1 MRRIVC
7 LAIASVC
14 LTAAPALA
22 QGQQYGS
29 VGGHVSSSDNAPLPG
44 VTVTAT
50 SDAMQGVRT
59 AASDVNGV
67 YSLPGLAP
75 GRYVLKFEL
84 GGMSSVERRASVS
97 LGTMSLVDQQLSIAP
112 VKQSVEV
119 RASTSAAA
127 TSPGASNLE
136 MSELSKLPVG
146 RTPFLMTELM
156 PGVTDN
162 TPSNSQITISGGFA
176 YDNVF
181 LMDGVD
187 INDNVL
193 GTANNL
199 FIEEAIQETQV
210 LSSAVSAEYGR
221 FGGGVVNIITRSG
234 GNALAGA
241 LRVNVTNPAWSDE
254 TPFEHSGAVSRASKY
269 SPTFE
274 ATAGGPLRR
283 DRVWLFGAARVE
295 RTTTQSAFAQT
306 RIPYTS
312 TNDNTRYE
320 AKVTGS
326 VHVGHTLQ
334 ATLIDNQTDL
344 RQPSLGASI
353 DPAAMTTPST
363 PNRIGAVTW
372 RGVLGRRVFA
382 EAQFSQKDWK
392 LEHAGGTSAAIV
404 DSPFLTRGVS
414 GIPANLQYNG
424 PYFDSTDPEQRNNR
438 QLTASIS
445 DLLSSRRVGTHEVK
459 SGFES
464 FTSTRVGGN
473 SQSLSGYVFQADYR
487 IGADARPELDSSGRL
502 IPRFVPGTSRLQTW
516 MPLRGSSIDVTTL
529 SAYANDHW
537 TAGSRVTFDLG
548 VRYERARSTATGD
561 ISGADGNT
569 FMPRLGAA
577 YDLTADGRTVVHAT
591 YGQYAGKYND
601 VQFSRNSNV
610 GNADRITGTYI
621 GPAGEGRDFAAGF
634 DPANYQTFTGT
645 FPTAN
650 VFLEDGLES
659 PLTRELTLGVARDL
673 RDRGWARATYVS
685 RHATNFVED
694 FITMAEGQTIVSKN
708 GVNLGAFDNAVY
720 RNTSVPTRDYQ
731 ALQFEAAYHPAVDLS
746 SLSINGHWTVQ
757 LENDGNFEGE
767 SSSGPAQPSLIAD
780 YPEIYVASRN
790 FPTGRLD
797 DFQRNKVRLWATY
810 HITLGRLGVV
820 DVAPLYRYNS
830 GRTYS
835 LVAAGVPLSAQQIA
849 RNPGYARL
857 PASQSIFF
865 GPRGSQ
871 SFEGYHLVDLAAT
884 YSVPVWE
891 SLRPWTKIEVLNAFN
906 NQALVSWNTSI
917 TADSSGPK
925 DENGLPLNYLKSAA
939 FGTATGPSS
948 YPRPRPGMDGGR
960 TFLVAAGVR
969 F

>member
-7 LAIASVC
+7 FAIGIVC
-14 LTAAPALA
+14 LSAASAVA

-29 VGGHVSSSDNAPLPG
+29 VSGRVSSQESVSLPG
-44 VTVTAT
+44 VTVTVT
-50 SDAMQGVRT
+50 SDAMQGPRT
-59 AASDVNGV
+59 SITDVNGV

-75 GRYVLKFEL
+75 GHYLVKFEL
-84 GGMSSVERRASVS
+84 DGMTSVDRRVNVS
-97 LGTMSLVDQQLSIAP
+97 LGTVSIVDQQLSVVP
-112 VKQSVEV
+112 VKESIDV
-119 RASTSAAA
+119 RASTPSPV
-127 TSPGASNLE
+127 TSQGASNLE
-136 MSELSKLPVG
+136 MSDLSKLPIG
-146 RTPFLMTELM
+146 RTPFLMTELT

-162 TPSNSQITISGGFA
+162 TPSNSQITISGAFA

-221 FGGGVVNIITRSG
+221 FSGGVVNIITRSG
-234 GNALAGA
+234 GNALSGA
-241 LRVNVTNPAWSDE
+241 FRVNLTNPAWSDE
-254 TPFEHSGAVSRASKY
+254 TPFEEAANISRASKY

-274 ATAGGPLRR
+274 ATAGGPVRR
-283 DRVWLFGAARVE
+283 DRVWFFGAARVE

-312 TNDNTRYE
+312 TNENTRYE
-320 AKVTGS
+320 GKVTAT
-326 VHVGHTLQ
+326 VHPGHTLQ

-353 DPAAMTTPST
+353 DPATMTTPST
-363 PNRIGAVTW
+363 PNRIFATTW
-372 RGVLGRRVFA
+372 RGTLGRRMFA
-382 EAQFSQKDWK
+382 EAQFSRKNWK
-392 LEHAGGTSAAIV
+392 LENAGGTSAAIV
-404 DSPFLTRGVS
+404 DSPFLSRGVS
-414 GIPANLQYNG
+414 GVPANLQYNG
-424 PYFDSTDPEQRNNR
+424 PYFDSTDPEERNN
-438 QLTASIS
+438 QQFTASVS
-445 DLLSSRRVGTHEVK
+445 EVFSSRRLGTHEVK
-459 SGFES
+459 TGFES

-473 SQSLSGYVFQADYR
+473 SQSLSGYVFQTDYKV
-487 IGADARPELDSSGRL
+487 GADGRPVLDANARM
-502 IPRFVPGTSRLQTW
+502 IPRFVPGTSRLQSW
-516 MPLRGSSIDVTTL
+516 MPLRGSSIDLTTT
-529 SAYANDHW
+529 SAFVNDRW
-537 TAGSRVTFDLG
+537 TAGSRFTFDLG
-548 VRYERARSTATGD
+548 VRYERARSSATGN
-561 ISGADGNT
+561 ISGADGST
-569 FMPRLGAA
+569 FVPRLGAA
-577 YDLTADGRTVVHAT
+577 YDLTADGRTVLHAT
-591 YGQYAGKYND
+591 YGHYAGKYND

-650 VFLEDGLES
+650 VFFEDGLES
-659 PLTRELTLGVARDL
+659 PLTREFTLGVAREF
-673 RDRGWARATYVS
+673 RDRGWARATYVA

-694 FITMAEGQTIVSKN
+694 FITMAEGQTIVSKD

-720 RNTSVPTRDYQ
+720 RNTNLPTRDYQ
-731 ALQFEAAYHPAVDLS
+731 ALQLESAYRPALNLS
-746 SLSINGHWTVQ
+746 FNGHWTVQ
-757 LENDGNFEGE
+757 LKNDGTFEGE

-780 YPEIYVASRN
+780 YPELYVPARS

-810 HITLGRLGVV
+810 HVGFGRFGAV

-835 LVAAGVPLSAQQIA
+835 LVATGVPLSAQQIA
-849 RNPGYARL
+849 RNPGYARI
-857 PASQSIFF
+857 PTSQSIFF
-865 GPRGSQ
+865 GARGSE

-884 YSVPVWE
+884 YSVPVWQ
-891 SLRPWTKIEVLNAFN
+891 SLRPWVKLEVLNALN
-906 NQALVSWNTSI
+906 NQKLVSWNTSV
-917 TADSSGPK
+917 TADASGPK
-925 DENGLPLNYLKSAA
+925 DENGLPVNYVKAAA

-948 YPRPRPGMDGGR
+948 YPRPRPGSDGGK